1 MASLGYSS
9 GTGPALRDQNVP
21 AGNQWEQ
28 PDYMEPSEMAGIRAG
43 LHNVLSSMLMNI
55 SGDNRPQIMTH
66 IGSNV
71 VPQYVTLNT
80 KQMIESGQV
89 ISTERI
95 FDHYSLTG
103 ADDYLQLLA
112 QVDNVPQGSTMQFWK
127 YTFEPGELNEAAEL
141 DGFTEMRSVHSS
153 MQTYFKLFSKGFEF
167 SSDALLNSDGVRLLQ
182 GKFKQLRIAY
192 LDTRQFYTLN
202 AVLDANKTNNG
213 NRFEPTWNPTRTFNE
228 AVGISVED
236 WDGFRKSAN
245 FFYNICSRGQEV
257 TRARN
262 GDPLNLCL
270 MAPEQALAFNTQTG
284 KGVFFIGGEKGV
296 SRAETLNGTYLGSVT
311 GDNGQVM
318 KIVTVRGNQHV
329 LGIFNRVNETLSIT
343 GTRHYFRNPS
353 GSHWA
358 ENDRKIWLYNPELD
372 ILEEVFWEDA
382 LANCPLW
389 IKGPMGHDGRP
400 KDPLHGYVR
409 PMGQWLTDDLMRRM
423 TKDGVMNTPFYFQ
436 KNSGNMFG
444 NAPAAEHED
453 DAPTKSMHKRRRT
466 TAGPTT
472 AQAQSTMQEILNNML
487 PCRLVGQLRPGRDI
501 AANHFAQAANSYLAG
516 WGQEQSDRFKR
527 SVRILNKYADME
539 NNVAVNEDTLAY
551 LRSFIVLENRYEW
564 TDGQNAAGHLYR
576 RDQIFAGPNGTV
588 PSFYISASQGDR
600 APVVP
605 VGMCNPLGYAQLVHQ
620 LEDTSVAKWRDMR
633 TEIASALS
641 DFEDCMNSHIMSTFA
656 HNAFCDESMAS
667 LTNLQKHVPTII
679 WENFV
684 RGKGGVVP
692 LYVDVVVG
700 KSRPAA
706 NQLRGDDTTG
716 RSHER
721 AEESAIDIMKRE
733 LSDYLSKGMTDN
745 QSTTIFDAITAEPTI
760 GLVSLYLA
768 GIRVYLS
775 IVRPDLTGEQQAEFD
790 KNFDALLALQTEN
803 NDDKPVTPQALIL
816 AQNTIFHSLKLT
828 TGLTK
833 DAKKTI
839 SQFPDAVFAAYSDY
853 KKVED
858 DPTMQLDDI
867 APVGATGSNL
877 YLTTLTVSRAFA
889 DKLKAYNRKNKIS
902 RNETLPEGIYF
913 YPADELNPH
922 MPDLNLRTGGID
934 EMIKTMPHS
943 VRSHYALFSGK
954 VPVGKTKLERERHPA
969 YDASLDDTDA
979 EMAEIHLAAREHPHI
994 IAVKNVFHAFS
1005 YSAEL
1010 RQNIAWIWSEES
1022 DAAVRLIMQLF
1033 ATSPLCEHQLA
1044 HFGRRGI
1051 RPLLN
1056 VYVGRPSI
1064 GFRMLS
1070 LILMHQ
1076 GYNTGAVYSKNL
1088 KLVSQVNGINGL
1100 IQVKLKVELAN
1111 MVKKPQNIIRQT
1123 NSMVYRYGGGMNNRF
1138 IKLGEKGRSTD
1149 RELDKV
1155 LRGEYPAHCGSLISF
1170 VEPPAHRD
1178 ASSPFLFIPPKDG
1191 KISGLGANISD
1202 VSMAVS
1208 KTGWLYHAL
1217 FDFCDLR
1224 VDMGSGRTAD
1234 ETAVSMNRLML
1245 TGATW
1250 YSDELGHPTIP
1261 DAGNSHTSHMG
1272 IATDSKPGYR
1282 QFLTS
1287 TACLQ

>member
-1 MASLGYSS
+1 MANLGFSS
-9 GTGPALRDQNVP
+9 GTGPALMAQNVP
-21 AGNQWEQ
+21 AGNQWET
-28 PDYMEPSEMAGIRAG
+28 PDYMEPSEMAGVRAG

-80 KQMIESGQV
+80 KQMIESGQI

-112 QVDNVPQGSTMQFWK
+112 QVDNVPPGSTMQSWK

-167 SSDALLNSDGVRLLQ
+167 SSDALLNPEGVRLLQ

-257 TRARN
+257 TRARQ

-284 KGVFFIGGEKGV
+284 KDVFFIGGEKGV
-296 SRAETLNGTYLGSVT
+296 ARAQTLNGTYLGSVT

-389 IKGPMGHDGRP
+389 IKGPMGLDGRP

-436 KNSGNMFG
+436 KNSGNLFG
-444 NAPAAEHED
+444 DMPAAEHED
-453 DAPTKSMHKRRRT
+453 DMAVKSMHKRRRT
-466 TAGPTT
+466 LAGPTT
-472 AQAQSTMQEILNNML
+472 AQTQSTMQEILNNML

-516 WGQEQSDRFKR
+516 WGTEQSDRFKR
-527 SVRILNKYADME
+527 AVRILNKYADME
-539 NNVAVNEDTLAY
+539 NSQAVNADTLAY
-551 LRSFIVLENRYEW
+551 LNSFIVRENLYPW
-564 TDGQNAAGHLYR
+564 TEGGTSAGHLYR
-576 RDQIFAGPNGTV
+576 RNVIIAGPNGTV
-588 PSFYISASQGDR
+588 PEFRISATQADR
-600 APVVP
+600 VP
-605 VGMCNPLGYAQLVHQ
+605 SVPIGMLNPLGYAQLVQ
-620 LEDTSVAKWRDMR
+620 MEATGVTKWRDMR
-633 TEIASALS
+633 DEIASALS

-667 LTNLQKHVPTII
+667 LTNLQKHIPTII

-684 RGKGGVVP
+684 RGKSGVVP

-700 KSRPAA
+700 PRAA
-706 NQLRGDDTTG
+706 ADQLRGTAGPGD
-716 RSHER
+716 SHDA
-721 AEESAIDIMKRE
+721 AEGSAVDIMKRNLADN
-733 LSDYLSKGMTDN
+733 LSAGLTNAQSKL
-745 QSTTIFDAITAEPTI
+745 IFDAITAEASI
-760 GLVSLYLA
+760 GPVSLYLA
-768 GIRVYLS
+768 GMLAFLD
-775 IVRPDLTGEQQAEFD
+775 IVRTDAMTPEQSTAFSRH
-790 KNFDALLALQTEN
+790 FDALLALQEAGD
-803 NDDKPVTPQALIL
+803 DDKPVTTQALIV
-816 AQNTIFHSLKLT
+816 AQNEVFHAMKLT
-828 TGLTK
+828 AGLPK
-833 DAKKTI
+833 DVKRTI
-839 SQFPDAVFAAYSDY
+839 SSFPEAVFAAFKDY

-858 DPTMQLDDI
+858 DPTMQVDDI
-867 APVGATGSNL
+867 APVGRTGATL
-877 YLTTLTVSRAFA
+877 YLTTLTVSRIFA
-889 DKLKAYNRKNKIS
+889 DKLKAYNRLHKIN
-902 RNETLPEGIYF
+902 RNADLPPGNYF

-954 VPVGKTKLERERHPA
+954 VPIGKTKLERERHPG
-969 YDASLDDTDA
+969 YDESLDDADA
-979 EMAEIHLAAREHPHI
+979 EMAEIHMMNREHPHI
-994 IAVKNVFHAFS
+994 IAIKNVFHAFS

-1010 RQNIAWIWSEES
+1010 RQNIAWICKEES
-1022 DAAVRLIMQLF
+1022 DAAVKLVMQLF
-1033 ATSPLCEHQLA
+1033 ATSPLCEHQME
-1044 HFGRRGI
+1044 HWGRRGI

-1056 VYVGRPSI
+1056 VYVGRPAI
-1064 GFRMLS
+1064 GMRMLS
-1070 LILMHQ
+1070 MILMHQ

-1088 KLVSQVNGINGL
+1088 KLVSQVNSINGL
-1100 IQVKLKVELAN
+1100 LQCKLKVELAN
-1111 MVKKPQNIIRQT
+1111 LIRKAQNIVRT
-1123 NSMVYRYGGGMNNRF
+1123 HNTMVFRYAGGMNNRF
-1138 IKLGEKGRSTD
+1138 IKLGEKGRSVD

-1155 LRGEYPAHCGSLISF
+1155 LRGEYPPHGGSLISF

-1178 ASSPFLFIPPKDG
+1178 ASSPFLFIPPRDG
-1191 KISGLGANISD
+1191 KISGLGANVSD

-1224 VDMGSGRTAD
+1224 TDFTAGRTAD
-1234 ETAVSMNRLML
+1234 ETAVTMNRLML

-1250 YSDELGHPTIP
+1250 YAGEEGHPTIHEP
-1261 DAGNSHTSHMG
+1261 GNAHTSHMG
-1272 IATDSKPGYR
+1272 PAHGDKPGYR
-1282 QFLTS
+1282 SFLVS
-1287 TACLQ
+1287 TATLQ